1 MVGLNRK
8 YVAVIGYVSYLVHHG
23 QFTERKVLSS

>member
-8 YVAVIGYVSYLVHHG
+8 YVAVTRYMSYLVHHG
-23 QFTERKVLSS
+23 QFAERKVLSS